1 MNLFDVEQF
10 NIKRFKS
17 KQVRKIKLKI
27 GGNVKREETIGF
39 IVRSLDNMMMRNA
52 VGDDKSEKKG
62 MMPVMQGWII
72 GYLYDHRDKEI
83 FQRDI
88 EAEFYIARSTV
99 TCLVKQMEKKGY
111 IARVAVER
119 DCRLKRLCLL
129 EKGEEIHERFLQNI
143 DRVEEKIREGV
154 SEEELQTFFKV
165 ATQIRDNLE
174 DMQHCNGK
182 YCGRKNDAVNSI
194 YTDNCANENV
204 CSEDKK

>member
-1 MNLFDVEQF
+1 M
-10 NIKRFKS
+10 
-17 KQVRKIKLKI
+17 
-27 GGNVKREETIGF
+27 KREETIGF

-52 VGDDKSEKKG
+52 VGDEKSEKKG

-72 GYLYDHRDKEI
+72 GYLYDHKDEEI

-88 EAEFYIARSTV
+88 ESEFYIARSTV
-99 TCLVKQMEKKGY
+99 TCLVKQMEQKGY

-143 DRVEEKIREGV
+143 YRVEEEIREGI
-154 SEEELQTFFKV
+154 SEDELQTFFKV

-174 DMQHCNGK
+174 VIQHHGK
-182 YCGRKNDAVNSI
+182 GSGHKNDTVNSI
-194 YTDNCANENV
+194 FADNCEKENTCVNENV
-204 CSEDKK
+204 CAENKK